1 MKKLVEKSKIML
13 KEVYDYFKSLPLWG
27 KVIFILVVLICKLGP
42 DFILFPMLIK
52 WVQAHKNNVE
62 NN

>member
-1 MKKLVEKSKIML
+1 MKKLIEKTKVTV

-27 KVIFILVVLICKLGP
+27 KVIFILVVLVCKLGP

-52 WVQAHKNNVE
+52 WVQAHNNVE